1 MTDGARRPGPDA
13 RNRVRRLRG
22 RTLVR
27 QGVARVRRALLPV
40 LLASLAAGV
49 AWAIA
54 VHGLGHAA
62 PFFAP
67 VSAWVAIG
75 FSADRRPRRVAEL
88 AVGVAVG
95 VLLGDLLVHLIGSGP
110 VQVAAVLAVAALVA
124 RFLDRGDLLTTQ
136 AGVQAIVIVA
146 LPAAQAGSPLGRWAD
161 ALVGG
166 AVALVVTALWPQDPR
181 RRVRSLA
188 EEALEEVSRLLRDL
202 ARGLAEQ
209 DLDPV
214 EEALVRGR
222 ASQPV
227 LDQWRSIASDAR
239 ASARMSPAHRRH
251 GQELL
256 DLEGAAVRADRAM
269 RNARV
274 LARRCRPLVGS
285 SHDLTQ
291 LADMVADLAR
301 AAGELGTAVGAG
313 TEPVRARQ
321 RLIDV
326 ATRTDPRAVS
336 ADDWHVQG
344 VVLLVRSLV
353 VDLLETA
360 GVPPAQAREPLP
372 EL

>member
-1 MTDGARRPGPDA
+1 M
-13 RNRVRRLRG
+13 
-22 RTLVR
+22 
-27 QGVARVRRALLPV
+27 RRALLPV
-40 LLASLAAGV
+40 VLASVAAGV

-54 VHGLGHAA
+54 VYGLGHAT

-67 VSAWVAIG
+67 VSAWVALG
-75 FSADRRPRRVAEL
+75 FSVDRHPRRVAEL

-124 RFLDRGDLLTTQ
+124 RFIDRGDLLTTQ
-136 AGVQAIVIVA
+136 AGVQAIVIVG

-166 AVALVVTALWPQDPR
+166 AVALLVTALWPQDPR

-188 EEALEEVSRLLRDL
+188 EEALEEVSHLLRDL
-202 ARGLAEQ
+202 ARGLAGHDVE
-209 DLDPV
+209 LV

-222 ASQPV
+222 ASQPT
-227 LDQWRSIASDAR
+227 LDQWRSVAAQAR
-239 ASARMSPAHRRH
+239 AGARVSPAHRRH
-251 GQELL
+251 RPELL

-285 SHDLTQ
+285 GHELDR
-291 LADMVADLAR
+291 LAGLVTELAR
-301 AAGELGTAVGAG
+301 ATGELAVAFGAG
-313 TEPVRARQ
+313 AEPVRARE
-321 RLIDV
+321 RLGEV
-326 ATRTDPRAVS
+326 AASADPRAVS
-336 ADDWHVQG
+336 TDDWHVQG

-360 GVPPAQAREPLP
+360 GVAPAAARERLP